1 MEKRE
6 GGKSEINKGR
16 ARNVLNRVIPITVHS
31 LFARIYLLGERFK
44 FFLEMGEEKGKGG
57 EEESVEKGKGEQ
69 RRNVPSHSAILC

>member
-16 ARNVLNRVIPITVHS
+16 ARNVLNRIIVHS
-31 LFARIYLLGERFK
+31 LFARIYLLEKRFK

-57 EEESVEKGKGEQ
+57 EEESVEK
-69 RRNVPSHSAILC
+69 RRTAEKRSVT

>member
-6 GGKSEINKGR
+6 WGKSEINKGR

-57 EEESVEKGKGEQ
+57 EEESVEK
-69 RRNVPSHSAILC
+69 RRTAEKRSVT

>member
-16 ARNVLNRVIPITVHS
+16 ARNVLNRIIVHS